1 MKTKAAKGI
10 VIGILAAVCLLTF
23 PMNARAQEPMDTQ
36 AAQDLLDPWID
47 EQLDTIP
54 LDDWDNIFQ
63 DIGETKGIKDLVKE
77 TAQGKAPMDLKEW
90 MRLLGKSIKNQWG
103 AAARQLAVVLII
115 SMICAVLANL
125 KANMKHGQVAKIAE
139 YCGFLLVAG
148 LLLASVF
155 ELVNICSRAVDQ
167 LSGIVQQMFP
177 VLLALML
184 TAGEVTGQGLLQP
197 LVATAAGGASVL
209 FHAVIIPLIV
219 VDLAVVTAGSLG
231 AGGTLKRLH
240 KLVQKLCKWLIGIV
254 FTLFFGVLAIQ
265 GIAATTFDGMMARTT
280 KYTVENMV
288 PVAGKMFAQSVDLVF
303 SGSILLKNAI
313 GVVGMV
319 ALAGICLEP
328 MIRLFLM
335 LLCLRMGAA
344 VTEPMEISPVTES
357 LEGYGD
363 AVSTLAVS
371 IGAVGI
377 LFFIM
382 TAVVLGMG
390 NAVLMM
396 RG

>member
-1 MKTKAAKGI
+1 MLILIPAA
-10 VIGILAAVCLLTF
+10 AS
-23 PMNARAQEPMDTQ
+23 AQEPDN
-36 AAQDLLDPWID
+36 LLDPWID

-54 LDDWDNIFQ
+54 LDDWGDVFR
-63 DIGETKGIKDLVKE
+63 DMGESGGVKE
-77 TAQGKAPMDLKEW
+77 LVREAAQGTAPMDLRSW
-90 MRLLGKSIKNQWG
+90 IGLLGRSVSSEWG
-103 AAARQLAVVLII
+103 RTVRQLAIVLII
-115 SMICAVLANL
+115 SMICAVLSNL
-125 KANMKHGQVAKIAE
+125 KANMKNGQVAKIAE

-148 LLLASVF
+148 LLLSSVF
-155 ELVNICSRAVDQ
+155 ELVNVCGAAVDR
-167 LSGIVQQMFP
+167 LTGIVQTMFP

-209 FHAVIIPLIV
+209 FHAVIIPLVV
-219 VDLAVVTAGSLG
+219 VDLAVVTAGALG
-231 AGGTLKRLH
+231 AGGTLKKLH
-240 KLVQKLCKWLIGIV
+240 KLMQKLCKWLIGAV

-265 GIAATTFDGMMARTT
+265 GIAATTFDGMAARTAR
-280 KYTVENMV
+280 YTVENVV

-303 SGSILLKNAI
+303 SGSILLKNAV

-328 MIRLFLM
+328 IIRLSLM
-335 LLCLRMGAA
+335 IVCLRAA
-344 VTEPMEISPVTES
+344 SAITEPMEVSPVTES
-357 LEGYGD
+357 LDGYGD

-390 NAVLMM
+390 SAVLMM

>member
-1 MKTKAAKGI
+1 MKRKRLFIYTMILITA
-10 VIGILAAVCLLTF
+10 IGVMLPATAS
-23 PMNARAQEPMDTQ
+23 AQEPENLM
-36 AAQDLLDPWID
+36 DPWID
-47 EQLDTIP
+47 EQLETIP
-54 LDDWDNIFQ
+54 LDDW
-63 DIGETKGIKDLVKE
+63 GEVFRDMGESAGVKDLVRE
-77 TAQGKAPMDLKEW
+77 AAQGNAPMDLRAW
-90 MRLLGKSIKNQWG
+90 IRLLGQGVGDEWG
-103 AAARQLAVVLII
+103 KTVRQLAIVLII

-125 KANMKHGQVAKIAE
+125 KSNMKHGQVAKIAE

-148 LLLASVF
+148 LLLSSVF
-155 ELVNICSRAVDQ
+155 ELVNLCGAAVDR
-167 LSGIVQQMFP
+167 LTGIVQQMFP

-197 LVATAAGGASVL
+197 LVATAAAGASVL

-219 VDLAVVTAGSLG
+219 VDLAVVTAGALG
-231 AGGTLKRLH
+231 AGGTLKKLH
-240 KLVQKLCKWLIGIV
+240 KLVQKLCKWLIGAV

-265 GIAATTFDGMMARTT
+265 GIAATTFDGMAARTAR
-280 KYTVENMV
+280 YTVENVV

-303 SGSILLKNAI
+303 SGSILLKNAV

-328 MIRLFLM
+328 IVKLFLM
-335 LLCLRMGAA
+335 ILCLRMASA
-344 VTEPMEISPVTES
+344 ITEPLGVSPVTES

-382 TAVVLGMG
+382 TAVILGMG

>member
-1 MKTKAAKGI
+1 MMMIPA
-10 VIGILAAVCLLTF
+10 
-23 PMNARAQEPMDTQ
+23 NANAQEPEN
-36 AAQDLLDPWID
+36 LLDPWID

-54 LDDWDNIFQ
+54 LDDWGDVFQ
-63 DIGETKGIKDLVKE
+63 DMGKSAGVKDLIRE
-77 TAQGKAPMDLKEW
+77 AAQGNAPMDLRSW
-90 MRLLGKSIKNQWG
+90 IGLLGRSVRNEWG
-103 AAARQLAVVLII
+103 RTVRQLAIVLII

-125 KANMKHGQVAKIAE
+125 KTNMKHGQVAKIAE

-148 LLLASVF
+148 LLLSSVF
-155 ELVNICSRAVDQ
+155 ELVNLCGAAVDR
-167 LSGIVQQMFP
+167 LTGIVQTMFP

-184 TAGEVTGQGLLQP
+184 TAGEMTGQGLLQP

-219 VDLAVVTAGSLG
+219 IDLAVVTAGALG
-231 AGGTLKRLH
+231 AGGTLKKLH
-240 KLVQKLCKWLIGIV
+240 KLMQKLCKWLIGAV

-265 GIAATTFDGMMARTT
+265 GIAATTFDGMAARTAR
-280 KYTVENMV
+280 YTVENVV

-303 SGSILLKNAI
+303 SGSILLKNAV

-328 MIRLFLM
+328 IIRLCLM
-335 LLCLRMGAA
+335 IVCLRMASA
-344 VTEPMEISPVTES
+344 ITEPMEVSPVTES
-357 LEGYGD
+357 LDGYGD

-390 NAVLMM
+390 SAVLMM

>member
-1 MKTKAAKGI
+1 ML
-10 VIGILAAVCLLTF
+10 ILIPADAS
-23 PMNARAQEPMDTQ
+23 AQEPDN
-36 AAQDLLDPWID
+36 LLDPWID

-54 LDDWDNIFQ
+54 LDDWGDVFR
-63 DIGETKGIKDLVKE
+63 DMGESAGVKE
-77 TAQGKAPMDLKEW
+77 LVREAAQGTAPMDLRSW
-90 MRLLGKSIKNQWG
+90 IGLLGRSVSNEWG
-103 AAARQLAVVLII
+103 RTVRQLAIVLII
-115 SMICAVLANL
+115 SMICAVLSNL
-125 KANMKHGQVAKIAE
+125 KANMKNGQVAKIAE

-148 LLLASVF
+148 LLLSSVF
-155 ELVNICSRAVDQ
+155 ELVNVCGAAVDR
-167 LSGIVQQMFP
+167 LTGIVQTMFP

-209 FHAVIIPLIV
+209 FHAVIIPLVV
-219 VDLAVVTAGSLG
+219 VDLAVVTAGALG
-231 AGGTLKRLH
+231 AGGTLKKLH
-240 KLVQKLCKWLIGIV
+240 KLMQKLCKWLIGAV

-265 GIAATTFDGMMARTT
+265 GIAATTFDGMAARTAR
-280 KYTVENMV
+280 YTVENVV

-303 SGSILLKNAI
+303 SGSILLKNAV

-328 MIRLFLM
+328 IIRLSLM
-335 LLCLRMGAA
+335 IICLRAA
-344 VTEPMEISPVTES
+344 SAITEPMEVSPVTES
-357 LEGYGD
+357 LDGYGD

-390 NAVLMM
+390 SAVLMM

>member
-1 MKTKAAKGI
+1 MKRKRALLYLMILVTVSLVMIPGAAG
-10 VIGILAAVCLLTF
+10 
-23 PMNARAQEPMDTQ
+23 AQEP
-36 AAQDLLDPWID
+36 ANLLDPWID
-47 EQLDTIP
+47 EQLETIP
-54 LDDWDNIFQ
+54 LDDWGDVFR
-63 DIGETKGIKDLVKE
+63 DMGESTGVKDLVRE
-77 TAQGKAPMDLKEW
+77 AAQGNAPMDLRSW
-90 MRLLGKSIKNQWG
+90 IRLLGRSVSNEWG
-103 AAARQLAVVLII
+103 RTVRQLAIVLII

-148 LLLASVF
+148 LLLSSVF
-155 ELVNICSRAVDQ
+155 ELVNVCGAAVDR
-167 LSGIVQQMFP
+167 LTGIVQTMFP

-197 LVATAAGGASVL
+197 LVAAAAGGASVL

-231 AGGTLKRLH
+231 AGGTLKKLH
-240 KLVQKLCKWLIGIV
+240 KLMQKLCKWLIGAV

-265 GIAATTFDGMMARTT
+265 GIAATTFDGMAARTAR
-280 KYTVENMV
+280 YTVENVV

-303 SGSILLKNAI
+303 SGSILLKNAV

-328 MIRLFLM
+328 IIRLCLM
-335 LLCLRMGAA
+335 IVCLRAA
-344 VTEPMEISPVTES
+344 SAITEPMEVSPVTES
-357 LEGYGD
+357 LDGYGD